1 MKLSIRIILA
11 FSSIL
16 LLSIIDTASNY
27 LLSVQVKKNST
38 FLNKSQEIIRTS
50 GRLQTAIIEMQSSFR
65 GFLLTKDSTFLQN
78 YNADFNQVPVN
89 LLKEKQLVTINS
101 EQISLL
107 DSISGLHDEWMNYAD
122 SLIFLRGTTTNN
134 GTSENEYYKLF
145 EKKFKKGYGE
155 HLTNRIVEKFRKF
168 DRIEY
173 ELRARYANDLLIS
186 IQRTHSYSLT
196 FFILTLVIGIGSIYY
211 IVYFIT
217 KRIKH
222 MVQLA
227 EGISLGNF
235 ASIKDDSNDELSSLS
250 QSLNVMSSGLNKNIS
265 ELKKRNDELDKFAY
279 VVSHDL
285 KAPLRGI
292 HNAIKWI
299 EEDLDKELTP
309 EMQKY
314 LSIIPERTLRMEKLI
329 NGLLDYARTREKTR
343 EEVVDVNELVK
354 EIVDSVV
361 PGTFKL
367 KISKLPVIFTERLKL
382 EQVFTNLISNAVN
395 YTPGENGRIS
405 IGYRETDLY
414 EFSVKDEGIGIE
426 PEYHEK
432 IFEIFQTLREKGG
445 MESTGIGLSIVK
457 KILDDMH
464 CSIRVK
470 SELNKGSEF
479 IFTWPKKN
487 TYHDEKQ
494 KHIVSGG

>member
-1 MKLSIRIILA
+1 
-11 FSSIL
+11 
-16 LLSIIDTASNY
+16 
-27 LLSVQVKKNST
+27 
-38 FLNKSQEIIRTS
+38 
-50 GRLQTAIIEMQSSFR
+50 
-65 GFLLTKDSTFLQN
+65 
-78 YNADFNQVPVN
+78 
-89 LLKEKQLVTINS
+89 
-101 EQISLL
+101 
-107 DSISGLHDEWMNYAD
+107 
-122 SLIFLRGTTTNN
+122 
-134 GTSENEYYKLF
+134 
-145 EKKFKKGYGE
+145 
-155 HLTNRIVEKFRKF
+155 
-168 DRIEY
+168 
-173 ELRARYANDLLIS
+173 
-186 IQRTHSYSLT
+186 
-196 FFILTLVIGIGSIYY
+196 
-211 IVYFIT
+211 
-217 KRIKH
+217 

-314 LSIIPERTLRMEKLI
+314 LSIIPQRTLRMEKLI

-343 EEVVDVNELVK
+343 EEIVDVNELVK
-354 EIVDSVV
+354 EIVESVV
-361 PGTFKL
+361 PGNFNVE
-367 KISKLPVIFTERLKL
+367 ISKLPVISTERIKL

-405 IGYRETDLY
+405 IGCRETDLY

-487 TYHDEKQ
+487 IYHDEKQ
-494 KHIVSGG
+494 KHIAGGG